1 MHWLGGLQAA
11 IGSGPHIGAAQMA
24 LRAVIVFIY
33 GLVMTRLGAWRAF
46 GRWSSPD
53 IIVAIVVGANLSR
66 TLTGTVPLVATLIA
80 TTVFIGA
87 WWVVS
92 FAASRSDR
100 LDRLFKGAALPL
112 VTKGRVDDSAL
123 RGAVMSRRDLDEGL
137 RARGVVQLRRVGSAY
152 LERNGLISVILA
164 EDSK

>member
-1 MHWLGGLQAA
+1 
-11 IGSGPHIGAAQMA
+11 
-24 LRAVIVFIY
+24 
-33 GLVMTRLGAWRAF
+33 
-46 GRWSSPD
+46 
-53 IIVAIVVGANLSR
+53 
-66 TLTGTVPLVATLIA
+66 VPLVATLIA

-112 VTKGRVDDSAL
+112 VTKGRVDDAAL

-137 RARGVVQLRRVGSAY
+137 RARGVVQLRRVASAY